1 MTGWRT
7 KFYNRIWHNKVG
19 NISDRQRFS
28 RSIKVFVLAVLGILV
43 NAGISGDGVPRS
55 GPLSNLQETQ
65 LNKLRD
71 ILNSPVSD
79 DQWGEAVLKTYFDSL
94 YNPSFVD
101 LVVFINSAGDIRLG
115 MFNQNER
122 TNDLRGAKDV
132 WVLILSE
139 RVLETKTLVKED
151 TSKISYIA
159 LDTVKF
165 SYITLDTLQTR
176 FNIIDTSKTVLKI
189 MGTLYT
195 KPDST
200 SSGEVSSIPAKLI
213 EAARVTE
220 AKPKEPDPFFEI
232 KLEVL
237 DAVKGK
243 GEIALGGLVRAVGR
257 VLGFSAGKEK
267 LATGI
272 KDTILTVD
280 LKSIRVEGDTGHQH
294 SGPDLYVGRL
304 KFPLFEGSLNR
315 ISIRPKHPE
324 EIKNTRSIEYTF
336 TNSEASRI
344 GVSIG
349 LGGTFDFRS
358 PNFEFSSDSGKFLE
372 VRQPDSVDFLVTP
385 YVFGHLYL
393 KRPKSNL
400 RTLTVV
406 DKISLSFFLG
416 TNLIKEDFFEHVAFG
431 LAVGNIVGVVGLV
444 VGGNWIATEHVN
456 SSKQK
461 VTKTRDTFWF
471 IGLDYKL

>member
-1 MTGWRT
+1 MWRT

-19 NISDRQRFS
+19 NIPDRQRFS
-28 RSIKVFVLAVLGILV
+28 RSIKIFVLAVLGILV
-43 NAGISGDGVPRS
+43 NAGIAGDGVPRS

-71 ILNSPVSD
+71 ILNSPVPD

-101 LVVFINSAGDIRLG
+101 LVVFINSDGDIRLG
-115 MFNQNER
+115 MFNENER

-139 RVLETKTLVKED
+139 KVLATKTLVKED

-159 LDTVKF
+159 LDT
-165 SYITLDTLQTR
+165 LQTR
-176 FNIIDTSKTVLKI
+176 FNVIDTSKTVLKI

-200 SSGEVSSIPAKLI
+200 DSGEVNSIPAKLI
-213 EAARVTE
+213 EVARVTE

-243 GEIALGGLVRAVGR
+243 GEIPLGGLVRAVGK
-257 VLGFSAGKEK
+257 VLGFSADKEK
-267 LATGI
+267 LSTGI

-304 KFPLFEGSLNR
+304 KFPLFGSTLNR
-315 ISIRPKHPE
+315 ISIHPKHPE

-344 GVSIG
+344 GASIG

-358 PNFEFSSDSGKFLE
+358 LNFEFNADSGKFLE

-385 YVFGHLYL
+385 YIFGHLYL

-406 DKISLSFFLG
+406 DKISLSLFLG

-431 LAVGNIVGVVGLV
+431 LAVGNIVGAVGFVL
-444 VGGNWIATEHVN
+444 GGNWIATEHVN